1 MDRWPTDLCGA
12 LDAWLACVV
21 AQENEIRCIWAGLP
35 SQKISRLSPLA
46 RLVNVHQYFEGGN
59 GRPREKDMQA
69 QKVTRRAY
77 GWPDADDEA
86 RPRGMR
92 LGKYTLRM
100 LRHLQDPRGCHLRA
114 SVYGV
119 CLFRQLSTTQHSI
132 ASEIQM

>member
-1 MDRWPTDLCGA
+1 MFTNTLR
-12 LDAWLACVV
+12 
-21 AQENEIRCIWAGLP
+21 
-35 SQKISRLSPLA
+35 
-46 RLVNVHQYFEGGN
+46 GGN

-77 GWPDADDEA
+77 GWPDVDDEA

-119 CLFRQLSTTQHSI
+119 CLS
-132 ASEIQM
+132 ASCLRPNIV